1 MITNIKIISGGQ
13 SGVDRAALDFAL
25 ENEFPCGGWCPK
37 GRKAEDGRI
46 SDKYPLQETGTYLYV
61 VRTKLNVDSS
71 DATLILFAGE
81 LGNGSAFTAE
91 YALTK
96 KKPLLIAN
104 MTNKNAHKNVAD
116 WLRSNEIDIL
126 NIAGPREST
135 SPGIYQLSL
144 DFLEKVLK
152 DGAGH

>member
-1 MITNIKIISGGQ
+1 MIRNYKIISGGQ
-13 SGVDRAALDFAL
+13 AGVDRAALDFAL
-25 ENEFPCGGWCPK
+25 KYNIPCGGWCPK

-46 SDKYPLQETGTYLYV
+46 HDKYPLTVTGTYLYV
-61 VRTKLNVDSS
+61 VRTKLNVDNS
-71 DATLILFAGE
+71 DATLILFTGE

-91 YALTK
+91 YALLR
-96 KKPLLIAN
+96 KKPFLIVN
-104 MTNKNAHKNVAD
+104 MTHKDAQKNMGD
-116 WLRSNEIDIL
+116 WLRSNEIGVL

-152 DGAGH
+152 AVIGH